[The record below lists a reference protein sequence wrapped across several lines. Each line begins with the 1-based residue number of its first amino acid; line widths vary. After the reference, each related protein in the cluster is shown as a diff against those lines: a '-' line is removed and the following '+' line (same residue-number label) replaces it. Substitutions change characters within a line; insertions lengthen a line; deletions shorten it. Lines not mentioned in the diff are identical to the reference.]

1 MFRKKKKLRANP
13 LYRKI
18 PKTVQESIPYKYIYD
33 NGVIETDDGIFTKTY
48 RMEDVNFKIAPEDD
62 QKSIFLQ
69 YEKVLN
75 SFSPGTKFQVLIHN
89 HQTNK
94 KRTMQDIRF
103 PAKNDGLNK
112 YRAEMNEILLKKMSQ
127 GKSSISQAKYFT
139 VSIEEDD
146 VKHAMERLNTLD
158 GEINRMFRRV
168 AKDSAAT
175 PLSIEERI
183 ELLSDIYNQDGEGI
197 LANSQDKEGNPVFSI
212 SQYEKLGMKTKDII
226 GPSGMEFMPGH
237 FKLGNTYG
245 QSFYLHSI
253 STFLSTEFISDL
265 SDISANLLISVT
277 YEPLDM
283 AKATRQVKDRLTA
296 VQSQIAKSQKNA
308 ARNGYSSEL
317 VSPKLKRQED
327 RADDLLKDILSRDQK
342 LFYVTVTM
350 TLFGDTK
357 EALTDSVQ
365 QVYSISNKYSAPL
378 KTVTG
383 LQNAAFNSTLPLC
396 LTPLA
401 THRLMTTEAGTIFI
415 PYTTQEM
422 HQKGGTF
429 YGLNE
434 TSNNMILFNRR
445 LAENGNGL
453 IFGRSGTGK
462 SMTAK
467 QEILANYLKDEN
479 CCIYIIDPDEEYTEM
494 VSALKGE
501 VINLAPGSQ
510 TYINPLDMSLDYSDG
525 TNPLSFKADYVIS
538 MMEIMHG
545 TNGKISP
552 EEKSVLS
559 RCVQN
564 IYRGYISYLDEK
576 KNAGYKISENK
587 ELSPTLN
594 SLYEELLRQNEPEA
608 TSLAKVLEIYANG
621 TLATFAHKTNVDTKN
636 RLIDYNIKK
645 LGTGMKELGL
655 HVCLND
661 IWNRLIENQR
671 KGIATYF
678 YIDEMYLLLR
688 MDAAASFLMEIWKRA
703 RKMNGF
709 PTGIMQNSDDIMRN
723 AETRALLNNTS
734 FIILHSL
741 ARMDQLNFAE
751 LLSIS
756 DSQLTYIDNNSPG
769 HGLIYTGK
777 SILPF
782 ANEFPE
788 ETELYKLISTS
799 KSKDELRRRLEQY
812 A

>member
-1 MFRKKKKLRANP
+1 MFRKKRKLRVKP

-33 NGVIETDDGIFTKTY
+33 NGIIETDDGIFTKTY

-139 VSIEEDD
+139 VSLEEDD

-175 PLSIEERI
+175 PLSTEERI

-357 EALTDSVQ
+357 EALTESVQ

-467 QEILANYLKDEN
+467 QEILANYLKDEK

>member
-1 MFRKKKKLRANP
+1 MFIKKKKNKTNP
-13 LYRKI
+13 LFRKI
-18 PKTVQESIPYKYIYD
+18 PKTVQESIPYKYVYD
-33 NGVIETDDGIFTKTY
+33 NGIIETEEGIFTKTY
-48 RMEDVNFKIAPEDD
+48 KMEDVNFKIAPEED

-75 SFSPGTKFQVLIHN
+75 SFSPGTKFQVLIYN

-103 PAKNDGLNK
+103 PSKNDGLNK
-112 YRAEMNEILLKKMSQ
+112 YRAEMNEILLKKLSQ

-146 VKHAMERLNTLD
+146 VKHAMERLTTLD
-158 GEINRMFRRV
+158 SEINRLFRRV
-168 AKDSAAT
+168 AKDSAAI
-175 PLSIEERI
+175 PLSTKERI

-197 LANSQDKEGNPVFSI
+197 LANSRDEEGNTVFSI

-226 GPSGMEFMPGH
+226 GPSGMEFLPAE

-245 QSFYLHSI
+245 KTFYLHSI

-265 SDISANLLISVT
+265 SDISANLLISIT

-308 ARNGYSSEL
+308 ARSGYSGEL

-494 VSALKGE
+494 VSALRGE
-501 VINLAPGSQ
+501 VINLAPGSR
-510 TYINPLDMSLDYSDG
+510 TYINPLDMNLDYADG

-545 TNGKISP
+545 TNGKITP

-564 IYRGYISYLDEK
+564 IYRGYIGYLDEK

-671 KGIATYF
+671 KGIATFF

-812 A
+812 S